1 MSRLCGG
8 DGCVEWVS
16 VAGEDEWYKK
26 HGRLDD
32 PTTTSDEW
40 YKKHGRLIDTNV
52 KLNNSISEKE
62 LFVNQDA
69 FNRDIHQ
76 EVEKI
81 HEDRRGSS
89 PSRSD
94 QGVQQMN
101 GTNNAAQCCTV
112 S

>member
-1 MSRLCGG
+1 MDLTNELRGKMSRLCGG
-8 DGCVEWVS
+8 DGFVEWVS

-32 PTTTSDEW
+32 
-40 YKKHGRLIDTNV
+40 TNV
-52 KLNNSISEKE
+52 KLNYSILEKE
-62 LFVNQDA
+62 LYVKQDA

-76 EVEKI
+76 EVEI

-89 PSRSD
+89 PSRTD
-94 QGVQQMN
+94 QGVQQTN
-101 GTNNAAQCCTV
+101 VTNNVAQCCTV